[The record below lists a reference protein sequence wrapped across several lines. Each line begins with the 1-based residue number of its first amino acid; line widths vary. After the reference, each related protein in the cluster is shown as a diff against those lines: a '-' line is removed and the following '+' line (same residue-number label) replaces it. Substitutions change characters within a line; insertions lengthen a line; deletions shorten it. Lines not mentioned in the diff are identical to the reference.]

1 MTSDYMAQEGSE
13 GPGREPSL
21 RPAGSFLS
29 GDKGLVV
36 QRPGGQG
43 QGQWEGGSGGAAVG
57 DKPGRD
63 FGRREDGRGYWKGR
77 GGWPG

>member
-13 GPGREPSL
+13 GPGRQ
-21 RPAGSFLS
+21 RGPAGSFLS

-43 QGQWEGGSGGAAVG
+43 QGQWEGVEVEALL
-57 DKPGRD
+57 
-63 FGRREDGRGYWKGR
+63 
-77 GGWPG
+77 